1 MTGSVEVGLEGIR
14 DARQRIHGQL
24 VDTPCTRSL
33 VFSDLTDGDLHF
45 KFENFQRT
53 GSFKERGALNRLH
66 FLTADQ
72 RRHGV
77 VAASAGNHA
86 QALAYHAT
94 RLGIPVQVVMPETTP
109 LVKVSN
115 TRRHGAQVLLHGT
128 SFAEALARAREL
140 EEEGALRIDAFDDEA
155 IIAGQGTIGMELH
168 EQCPDLDLVLVP
180 IGGGGLI
187 SGIAL
192 ALKSLRPSVRI
203 VGVEA
208 EVAATA
214 SRSLAA
220 GHIMEVEQGETI
232 ADGIAVKRLGE
243 RTFPLI
249 QELVDDVVVVDDEEI
264 ASAILLLLER
274 EKTMVEGA
282 GATTLAAL
290 ATDKVRPAAGD
301 TVVGVLSG
309 GNIDVNILSRI
320 IDRGLVRDGRLARFV
335 VTVRDRPGALA
346 SVTRL
351 VADAGANVLEVS
363 HHRAF
368 AGLSVRDVRIV
379 LGVETRGEDH
389 VREILTMLKEKGI
402 PVEPLD

>member
-1 MTGSVEVGLEGIR
+1 MIEAGPGLEAIR
-14 DARQRIHGQL
+14 QARERIGDQL

-33 VFSDLTDGDLHF
+33 VFSDLSDGDLHF

-66 FLTADQ
+66 FLDAEQ

-115 TRRHGAQVLLHGT
+115 TRRYGARVILHGNT
-128 SFAEALARAREL
+128 FAEALARAREL
-140 EEEGALRIDAFDDEA
+140 EAEGALRIDAFDDEA
-155 IIAGQGTIGMELH
+155 IIAGQGTIGLELH
-168 EQCPDLDLVLVP
+168 EQCPGVDLVLVP

-192 ALKSLRPSVRI
+192 ALKKLEPSARI

-208 EVAATA
+208 EAAPTA

-220 GHIMEVEQGETI
+220 GRIMEVEQGGETI
-232 ADGIAVKRLGE
+232 ADGIAVKRVGE

-290 ATDKVRPAAGD
+290 ATGKVRVDSGD
-301 TVVGVLSG
+301 TVVAVLSG

-346 SVTRL
+346 RVTRL
-351 VADAGANVLEVS
+351 VADAGANVLEVA
-363 HHRAF
+363 HHRAS
-368 AGLSVRDVRIV
+368 ADLSVRDVRIV
-379 LGVETRGEDH
+379 LGVETRGADH
-389 VREILTMLKEKGI
+389 VQEIVTRLKEEGI
-402 PVEPLD
+402 PVESLV